1 MTLLEIVSVNYFGAS
16 SVEELASSLRRQ
28 TRPDWALTI
37 VDNSGTAEERSALQA
52 IADTDD
58 RISVAAAPG
67 NLGYFG
73 GAHWWL
79 SQQGGVRSDW
89 TAVCN
94 ADLALSGS
102 DFVETL
108 ATLAPTA
115 EIVAPQ
121 IRTLPDLRPQNP
133 FMLHRPTVQRML
145 LRRLALSRRS
155 TAEAAKWLAARRGR
169 RAPAPEFGAQD
180 IYAPHGAFMIFNRA
194 YFAAGGSLYHPP
206 FLFGEEITIAER
218 ARELS
223 LRVYFEPRLQVLHRE
238 HQATSRASEVVFT
251 SQRDAAA
258 YAHRLIRG
266 GPGDRG

>member
-1 MTLLEIVSVNYFGAS
+1 MTLLDVVSVNYFGAS

-28 TRPDWALTI
+28 TRPDWALTV
-37 VDNSGTAEERSALQA
+37 VDNSGDAAERAALLA

-58 RISVAAAPG
+58 RISVATAPG

-79 SQQGGVRSDW
+79 SRQGGPRGDW

-94 ADLALSGS
+94 VDLTLGAS

-108 ATLAPTA
+108 AAVAPVP
-115 EIVAPQ
+115 EIIAPQ
-121 IRTLPDLRPQNP
+121 IRTLPDMHPQNP
-133 FMLHRPTVQRML
+133 FMLHRPTAQRML
-145 LRRLALSRRS
+145 LRRLSLSRRS
-155 TAEAAKWLAARRGR
+155 TARAAKWVAARRR
-169 RAPAPEFGAQD
+169 PTAVREFGAQD
-180 IYAPHGAFMIFNRA
+180 IYAPHGAFVLFHRS
-194 YFAAGGSLYHPP
+194 YFAAGGSLHHPP
-206 FLFGEEITIAER
+206 FLFSEEITIGER

-223 LRVYFEPRLQVLHRE
+223 LRVHFEPRLLVLHQE

-258 YAHRLIRG
+258 YAHRLVRDGRG
-266 GPGDRG
+266 ERA